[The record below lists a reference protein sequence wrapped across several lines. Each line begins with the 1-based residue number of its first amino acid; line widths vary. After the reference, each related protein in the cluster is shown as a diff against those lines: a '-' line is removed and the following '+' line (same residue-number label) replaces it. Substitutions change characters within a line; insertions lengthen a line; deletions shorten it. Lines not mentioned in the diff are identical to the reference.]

1 MPLSIKICGLKTPQ
15 ALDVAL
21 DSGADMVGFVFF
33 PPSPRHLGWEAA
45 RSLGQRAQGRALKV
59 ALTVD
64 ANNQM
69 LGDIVEALK
78 PDMLQ
83 LHGSET
89 PERVAVVRSR
99 FGLPVMKALPIAE
112 RNDLSPTRQYA
123 QVVDRLIFDARAP
136 QDASRPGGLGKP
148 FDWTLLKDINFGVPF
163 MLSGGLDAGNVAEAL
178 RITRAP
184 GVDVS
189 SGVERAPGEKD
200 PDKIRIFIRAARAA
214 EAEKSSEPLQLGEGS
229 IVRPVK

>member
-1 MPLSIKICGLKTPQ
+1 MALTVKICGLRTPE

-21 DSGADMVGFVFF
+21 ESGADLVGFVFF
-33 PPSPRHLGWEAA
+33 PPSPRHLGPEAA
-45 RSLGQRAQGRALKV
+45 RLLGERVKGRAGKV

-64 ANNQM
+64 ANDDT
-69 LGDIVEALK
+69 LSDIIEALR

-83 LHGSET
+83 LHGKET
-89 PERVAVVRSR
+89 SDRVVQVRTR

-112 RNDLSPTRQYA
+112 RADLSPIREYA
-123 QVVDRLIFDARAP
+123 LVSDRLLFDARPPKEAT
-136 QDASRPGGLGKP
+136 RPGGLGRR
-148 FDWTLLKDINFGVPF
+148 FDWTLLAGVNAGVPF

-189 SGVERAPGEKD
+189 SGVESAPGVKD
-200 PDKIRIFIRAARAA
+200 PNKIREFIRAARTG
-214 EAEKSSEPLQLGEGS
+214 EEPLDLPKAS
-229 IVRPVK
+229 IV

>member
-1 MPLSIKICGLKTPQ
+1 MPLSIKICGLRTPQ
-15 ALDVAL
+15 ALDMAL
-21 DSGADMVGFVFF
+21 DSGADLVGFVFF
-33 PPSPRHLGWEAA
+33 APSPRHLGLEAA
-45 RSLGQRAQGRALKV
+45 RTLGQRVQGRAGKV

-64 ANNQM
+64 ANDDT
-69 LGDIVEALK
+69 LLDIVAALK

-83 LHGSET
+83 FHGSES
-89 PERVAVVRSR
+89 PDRVIAVRTR
-99 FGLPVMKALPIAE
+99 FGLPVMKALPVAE
-112 RNDLSPTRQYA
+112 RKDLSQTRQYA

-136 QDASRPGGLGKP
+136 KDATRPGGLGKA
-148 FDWTLLKDINFGVPF
+148 FDWTLLKDLNVGMPF
-163 MLSGGLDAGNVAEAL
+163 MLSGGLDTGNVAEAL

-200 PDKIRIFIRAARAA
+200 PEKIQAFIRAARLAQA
-214 EAEKSSEPLQLGEGS
+214 ELFSPPLQLGETS